1 MYTKLAAAF
10 DPITPP
16 AAINA
21 FGSVEAGGPAL
32 FIQTI
37 FRLAIIGAGIFA
49 LFNFIL
55 AGYAFISAGE
65 DSKKIA
71 GAWAKIYQSII
82 GLAVAAGAFVI
93 AAIIGLILFG
103 NANAI
108 LNPMIPT
115 V

>member
-16 AAINA
+16 DPIKN
-21 FGSVEAGGPAL
+21 FGDVQAGGPAL